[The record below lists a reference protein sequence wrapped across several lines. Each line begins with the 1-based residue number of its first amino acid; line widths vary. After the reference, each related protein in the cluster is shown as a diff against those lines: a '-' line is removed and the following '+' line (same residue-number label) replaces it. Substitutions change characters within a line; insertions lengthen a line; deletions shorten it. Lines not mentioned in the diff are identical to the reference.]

1 MRILTPDSAADLVN
15 AGIIT
20 VPLAVGCIPRLNSW
34 AFVSKLCNDEKST
47 GNLNDLTGRKL
58 HRYRFWRRNFNGGTK
73 PVTEQTQMDTLRVFI
88 RFLETID
95 SVWRDLSE
103 KIQSPLLLGSREDV
117 PNVVLGRGQ
126 AEAVVDL

>member
-1 MRILTPDSAADLVN
+1 
-15 AGIIT
+15 
-20 VPLAVGCIPRLNSW
+20 
-34 AFVSKLCNDEKST
+34 
-47 GNLNDLTGRKL
+47 
-58 HRYRFWRRNFNGGTK
+58 
-73 PVTEQTQMDTLRVFI
+73 MDTLRVFI